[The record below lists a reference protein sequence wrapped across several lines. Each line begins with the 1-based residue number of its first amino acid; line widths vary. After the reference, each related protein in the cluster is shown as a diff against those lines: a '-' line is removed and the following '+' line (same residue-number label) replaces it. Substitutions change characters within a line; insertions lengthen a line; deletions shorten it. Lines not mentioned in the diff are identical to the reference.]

1 MMRSNAMHK
10 RSLLLLAALG
20 AFAPVAAE
28 QNAVATG
35 PHASDCPVERAK
47 AAAAMETQSDG
58 GTVVVLKGPRDSAPM
73 MDSGRTAA
81 FAP

>member
-1 MMRSNAMHK
+1 MHK

-20 AFAPVAAE
+20 AFAPVAAR
-28 QNAVATG
+28 QPAIATIH
-35 PHASDCPVERAK
+35 HASDCPIERAK
-47 AAAAMETQSDG
+47 AAAAMRDG
-58 GTVVVLKGPRDSAPM
+58 ATVVVLKGPRDAAPM

>member
-1 MMRSNAMHK
+1 MHK
-10 RSLLLLAALG
+10 RSLLLLVALG
-20 AFAPVAAE
+20 AFAPLAAE

-35 PHASDCPVERAK
+35 RHASDCPVERAK
-47 AAAAMETQSDG
+47 AAAAMQAQSTG
-58 GTVVVLKGPRDSAPM
+58 ATVVVLKGPRAASPM

>member
-1 MMRSNAMHK
+1 MHK

-28 QNAVATG
+28 QHALAPG
-35 PHASDCPVERAK
+35 HHASDCPVERAK
-47 AAAAMETQSDG
+47 AAAAMRAQSEG
-58 GTVVVLKGPRDSAPM
+58 ATVVVLKGPREASPM